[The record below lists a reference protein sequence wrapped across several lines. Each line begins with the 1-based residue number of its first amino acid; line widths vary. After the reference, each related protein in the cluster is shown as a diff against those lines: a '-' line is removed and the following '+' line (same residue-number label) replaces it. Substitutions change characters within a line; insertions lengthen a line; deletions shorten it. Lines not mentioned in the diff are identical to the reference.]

1 MRWDPSAPS
10 RQTLEWDGVVQ
21 RPSGKHMM
29 QSYETPGKNDTM
41 GAVLRGQGKADQDI
55 QRPHIYC
62 PESADMYAVMA
73 AQSPQQPGPQASPVI
88 IKRKRVFNH
97 VPGEEHTPIYE
108 ERFAWLV
115 KPKPK
120 VPEGADEQQTKA
132 ITMMGP
138 THPIGVQRDK
148 PWH

>member
-1 MRWDPSAPS
+1 
-10 RQTLEWDGVVQ
+10 
-21 RPSGKHMM
+21 MM
-29 QSYETPGKNDTM
+29 QRYETPGKNDPM
-41 GAVLRGQGKADQDI
+41 GGVLRGQGKLDQDV

-62 PESADMYAVMA
+62 PESADMYAVMS
-73 AQSPQQPGPQASPVI
+73 AQSPQKPGPQLPPQLPPPI

-108 ERFAWLV
+108 ERFAWLI
-115 KPKPK
+115 KPKQK
-120 VPEGADEQQTKA
+120 VPEGAEQQTKA
-132 ITMMGP
+132 VTLMGP